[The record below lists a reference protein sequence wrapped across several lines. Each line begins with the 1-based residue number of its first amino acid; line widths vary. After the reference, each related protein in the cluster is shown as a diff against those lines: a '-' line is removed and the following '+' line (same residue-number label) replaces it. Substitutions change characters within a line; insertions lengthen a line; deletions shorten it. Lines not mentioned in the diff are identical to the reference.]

1 MGKCVKMAINHVRT
15 AALALLLASGVGS
28 LAMAGS
34 AAKGQFEKD
43 VLAVAN
49 DWARVK
55 YLSRSDDERKGNMEL
70 VGAKADDL
78 AQRYPD
84 RPEALIWDGI
94 VTSERASLTWG
105 VTALNLASKAR
116 DVLLKAESMNPKAA
130 DAGAPTSLGVLYYRV
145 PGFPFGWGDKD
156 KARAYLEEAVKNA
169 PNGRDAHYF
178 YADFLYEQGEYK
190 KAEHELEQGLSS
202 PAHPERPIWDMYF
215 PKVMQGLL
223 AKVQEKER
231 S

>member
-1 MGKCVKMAINHVRT
+1 MKMAVHHVKT
-15 AALALLLASGVGS
+15 AIAAAAIPMLLATGFVSHAKAALA
-28 LAMAGS
+28 
-34 AAKGQFEKD
+34 AKSQFEQD

-55 YLSRSDDERKGNMEL
+55 YLSKSNDERQQNMDA
-70 VGAKADDL
+70 VGAKADEL

-105 VTALNLASKAR
+105 ISALNLASRAR
-116 DVLLKAESMNPKAA
+116 DVLLKAESMNPTAA
-130 DAGAPTSLGVLYYRV
+130 DAGAATSLGVLYYRV

-156 KARAYLEEAVKNA
+156 KARAYLEEAVRNA

-178 YADFLYEQGEYK
+178 YADFLYEQGEYR
-190 KAEHELEQGLSS
+190 KAEHELKEGLSS
-202 PAHPERPIWDMYF
+202 PAHPERPIWDKYF

-223 AKVQEKER
+223 AKVEEKER

>member
-1 MGKCVKMAINHVRT
+1 MKIALNHVGT
-15 AALALLLASGVGS
+15 AAVALLLASS
-28 LAMAGS
+28 LASLAT
-34 AAKGQFEKD
+34 AAPAAQSQFEND

-55 YLSRSDDERKGNMEL
+55 YLSKAEAERKQYMEV
-70 VGAKADDL
+70 VGAKADEL
-78 AQRYPD
+78 AQKYPD

-105 VTALNLASKAR
+105 ISALDLASKAR
-116 DVLLKAESMNPKAA
+116 DVLLKAERMDPKAS
-130 DAGAPTSLGVLYYRV
+130 DAGALTSLGVLYYRV

-156 KARAYLEEAVKNA
+156 KARAYLEAAVKYA

-190 KAEHELEQGLSS
+190 KAELVLKEGLSS
-202 PAHPERPIWDMYF
+202 PAHPERPIWDKYF
-215 PKVMQGLL
+215 PQVMQGLL
-223 AKVQEKER
+223 AKVQEKQR

>member
-1 MGKCVKMAINHVRT
+1 MKIAINHIRT
-15 AALALLLASGVGS
+15 AATALLLVSGAAS
-28 LAMAGS
+28 LATAAP
-34 AAKGQFEKD
+34 AAKSAFEKD

-55 YLSRSDDERKGNMEL
+55 YLSKSDSERKQNMES
-70 VGAKADDL
+70 VGAEADKL
-78 AQRYPD
+78 AQKYPD

-94 VTSERASLTWG
+94 VTSERASLAWG
-105 VTALNLASKAR
+105 VTALNLASRAR
-116 DVLLKAESMNPKAA
+116 DVLLKAESMDPRAA

-145 PGFPFGWGDKD
+145 PSFPFGWGDKE
-156 KARAYLEEAVKNA
+156 KARAYLEQAVKYA
-169 PNGRDAHYF
+169 PAGRDAHYF

-190 KAEHELEQGLSS
+190 KAEQVLIKGLSTPS
-202 PAHPERPIWDMYF
+202 HPERPIWDKYF

-223 AKVQEKER
+223 AKVQQKQR

>member
-1 MGKCVKMAINHVRT
+1 MKIAINHVKT
-15 AALALLLASGVGS
+15 AVVALLLASGVAS
-28 LAMAGS
+28 LAMAS
-34 AAKGQFEKD
+34 PAAKSQFEKD

-55 YLSRSDDERKGNMEL
+55 YLSKSDDQRKQYMEL
-70 VGAKADDL
+70 VGAKADEL
-78 AQRYPD
+78 AQKYPD

-105 VTALNLASKAR
+105 LTALNLASRAR
-116 DVLLKAESMNPKAA
+116 DVLLKAERMDPKAS
-130 DAGAPTSLGVLYYRV
+130 DAGALTSLGVLYYRV

-156 KARAYLEEAVKNA
+156 KARAYLEAAVKNA

-190 KAEHELEQGLSS
+190 KAEQVLKKGLSS
-202 PAHPERPIWDMYF
+202 PAHPERPIWDNYF

-223 AKVQEKER
+223 AKVQQKER

>member
-1 MGKCVKMAINHVRT
+1 MKLANNRLTIAAAAIT
-15 AALALLLASGVGS
+15 AVIASGFVS
-28 LAMAGS
+28 HAKAAP
-34 AAKGQFEKD
+34 AAKSHFDED
-43 VLAVAN
+43 VLSVAN

-55 YLSRSDDERKGNMEL
+55 YLSKSNDERQRNMDA
-70 VGAKADDL
+70 VGAKADEL

-84 RPEALIWDGI
+84 QPEALIWDGI

-105 VTALNLASKAR
+105 IGALNLASKAR
-116 DVLLKAESMNPKAA
+116 DVLLKAESLNPKAA

-190 KAEHELEQGLSS
+190 AAEYELKQGLSS
-202 PAHPERPIWDMYF
+202 PAHPERPIWNTYF

>member
-1 MGKCVKMAINHVRT
+1 MKIALDNVTTAT
-15 AALALLLASGVGS
+15 AAAAITMLLATGFISNAKATPVGRS
-28 LAMAGS
+28 
-34 AAKGQFEKD
+34 QFDEE

-55 YLSRSDDERKGNMEL
+55 YLSKSNDERQQNMDA
-70 VGAKADDL
+70 VGAEADQL
-78 AQRYPD
+78 VQRYPD

-105 VTALNLASKAR
+105 ISALDLASKAR
-116 DVLLKAESMNPKAA
+116 DVLLKAEAMNPSAA
-130 DAGAPTSLGVLYYRV
+130 DAGAATSLGVLYYRV
-145 PGFPFGWGDKD
+145 PGFPLGWGDKD

-178 YADFLYEQGEYK
+178 YADFLYEEGEYK
-190 KAEHELEQGLSS
+190 KAEYQLKQGLSA
-202 PAHPERPIWDMYF
+202 PPHPERPIWDKYF

-223 AKVQEKER
+223 AKVEEKGR